1 MINKTFNHP
10 TLHYAAWYAFKLNIH
25 NHCCV
30 CELYCY
36 NGIEK
41 WCNTTYYGS
50 QLYDFTTDKYYVVNK
65 YVMNAYDWEQLMGSP
80 CSISE
85 DYNLKY
91 DIEAIEFYKAWIE
104 SDEENAEE
112 FYNNIK

>member
-1 MINKTFNHP
+1 MINKTLKHP
-10 TLHYAAWYAFKLNIH
+10 TLHYAAWYVFKLNIH

-30 CELYCY
+30 CEWYCD
-36 NGIEK
+36 NGIQE
-41 WCNTTYYGS
+41 WSDTYYGS
-50 QLYDFTTDKYYVVNK
+50 QLYDFVTDKYYIVNK
-65 YVMNAYDWEQLMGSP
+65 YVGNAYDWEELMGSP
-80 CSISE
+80 CSISD